1 MAILKATKQVFS
13 NFLKDKR
20 GNIAILAA
28 FALLP
33 IMISVGAAIDYS
45 RGARVKSKIAQ
56 STDVALLSAAASV
69 MKEGMI
75 TSGGKLSKAQ
85 EQKISAQLY
94 DVFGKFFH
102 ANMGELSDEIK
113 YKITYDS
120 NTQDVKV
127 DIDLLYKTAFGG
139 FLTPNID
146 ISVVAKANMKSTNQG
161 ALSMYLVLDKS
172 GSMGW
177 QNRMN
182 ILKVAIA
189 DMAIQFE
196 ETDPKHEYVRL
207 GAIAYDSDEKQPT
220 KLEWGAAAANLYVQS
235 LQPGGGTNSS
245 SAMSTAYQDV
255 VHNRE
260 DEAHADKN
268 KLVPKKYIVLLTDGS
283 NNKSEYDTQT
293 LKICDEAKN
302 AAVEVYAVAF
312 QAPASG
318 QQLLKKCASS
328 AQHYF
333 NATNANDLINAFRY
347 IGSAASKGLKLT
359 H

>member
-1 MAILKATKQVFS
+1 MTILTSIKQMLCS
-13 NFLKDKR
+13 FLKNKQ

-33 IMISVGAAIDYS
+33 IMIGVGAAIDYS
-45 RGARVKSKIAQ
+45 RVARVKSKIAQ
-56 STDVALLSAAASV
+56 STDAALLSAAASV

-75 TSGGKLSKAQ
+75 STGSKPTKAE
-85 EQKISAQLY
+85 EQKIIARLN

-102 ANMGELSDEIK
+102 ANMGELSEEIK
-113 YKITYDS
+113 YKVTYDPD
-120 NTQDVKV
+120 TQDVKV
-127 DIDLLYKTAFGG
+127 DIDLVYKTAFGG
-139 FLTPNID
+139 FLTPDVNL
-146 ISVVAKANMKSTNQG
+146 SVVAGANMEASKNG

-182 ILKVAIA
+182 ILKVAVA
-189 DMAIQFE
+189 DMAQQFE
-196 ETDPKHEYVRL
+196 ETDPNHEYARL
-207 GAIAYDSDEKQPT
+207 GAIAYDSYKKQPS
-220 KLEWGAAAANLYVQS
+220 KLNWGAAAANAYVQN

-245 SAMSTAYQDV
+245 SAMQAAYLEVID
-255 VHNRE
+255 NSE
-260 DEAHADKN
+260 DEAHEQKN

-283 NNKSEYDTQT
+283 NNKSQYDTQT
-293 LKICDEAKN
+293 LKTCDDAKN
-302 AAVEVYAVAF
+302 AAVEIYTVAF
-312 QAPASG
+312 QAPSSG

-328 AQHYF
+328 ALHYF
-333 NATNANDLINAFRY
+333 NATNANDLINAFKY